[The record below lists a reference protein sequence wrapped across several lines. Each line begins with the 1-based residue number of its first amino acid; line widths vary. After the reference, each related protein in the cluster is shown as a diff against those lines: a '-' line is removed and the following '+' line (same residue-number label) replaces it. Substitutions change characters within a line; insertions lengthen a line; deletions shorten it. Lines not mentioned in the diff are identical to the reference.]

1 MPPTRHPSSKR
12 GLFYGLV
19 ELGREWLIGTG
30 LRAGTSSAPSLLILF
45 VHDGIIGGE
54 EDIRIDKYFLLWS
67 CLFVYVDEYR
77 CTAKGHGN
85 ALCAGIERS
94 FWIDVISRE
103 RAEYVREG

>member
-54 EDIRIDKYFLLWS
+54 AYIGLINIFCCGRVCLYTSMNIDAPRR
-67 CLFVYVDEYR
+67 VMVTR
-77 CTAKGHGN
+77 CVQG
-85 ALCAGIERS
+85 
-94 FWIDVISRE
+94 
-103 RAEYVREG
+103 